1 MMARATM
8 IPAALAA
15 ALGLSALAEILAP
28 GADAPFAAPVRPPLA
43 AAGDA
48 DPAGMATSWS
58 ATILARPVFRPD
70 RKPLS
75 AAPPAATV
83 LPRLTAIVVT
93 AAGSVAIFT
102 GDDGKALVLST
113 GGDVAGYKVTKIGA
127 DSVELA
133 GLSGTQILRPRRSPA
148 AADST
153 DPPIIPPHPF
163 VSNY

>member
-15 ALGLSALAEILAP
+15 ALGLAALAEMLAP
-28 GADAPFAAPVRPPLA
+28 GADAPFAAPVRPPRA
-43 AAGDA
+43 AVGDA
-48 DPAGMATSWS
+48 DPAGMAAAWS

-75 AAPPAATV
+75 AAQPAAAV

-93 AAGSVAIFT
+93 AAGSIAIFT

-127 DSVELA
+127 GSVELA
-133 GLSGTQILRPRRSPA
+133 GPSGTQILRPQRSPA
-148 AADST
+148 AADNADT
-153 DPPIIPPHPF
+153 PITPPHPF

>member
-8 IPAALAA
+8 IPTALAA

-102 GDDGKALVLST
+102 GDDRKALVLST

-127 DSVELA
+127 GSVELA
-133 GLSGTQILRPRRSPA
+133 GPSGTQILRPQRSPA